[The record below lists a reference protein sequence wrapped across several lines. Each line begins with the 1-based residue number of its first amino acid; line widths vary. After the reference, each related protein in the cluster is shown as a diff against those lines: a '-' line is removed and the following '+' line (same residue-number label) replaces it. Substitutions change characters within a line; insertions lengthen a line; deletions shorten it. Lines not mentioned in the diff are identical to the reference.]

1 MVYESLPTV
10 NMGMTKQ
17 LIKMFFSVVFVS
29 AFAANCT
36 GSSGPSEKTKL
47 VADKVLVEKALR
59 RLTLFQNG
67 KPIKTFR
74 VALGKNPVGP
84 KVQHGDGRTPEG
96 SYFIDGRKSNSAFH
110 LALHISYPN
119 AADKAR
125 AESLGVP
132 PGEDILIHGLKNGLG
147 WLGSLHRLLDW
158 TQGCIAVTNTEIEEI
173 WKMVPNA
180 AVVEIV
186 P

>member
-1 MVYESLPTV
+1 MKIA
-10 NMGMTKQ
+10 KQ
-17 LIKMFFSVVFVS
+17 LIVVFLLIAGFVFVG
-29 AFAANCT
+29 AFYYKNC
-36 GSSGPSEKTKL
+36 SSTDDKTEI
-47 VADKVLVEKALR
+47 VADKVVVEKALR

-67 KPIKTFR
+67 KSIKTYK

-84 KVQHGDGRTPEG
+84 KVKTGDGRTPEG
-96 SYFIDGRKSNSAFH
+96 IYSIDGRNPNSAFH

-119 AADKAR
+119 AADKAW
-125 AESLGVP
+125 AKSLGVP
-132 PGEDILIHGLKNGLG
+132 PGGDIMIHGIKNRLG

-173 WKMVPNA
+173 WKTVPDGTL
-180 AVVEIV
+180 VEIV

>member
-1 MVYESLPTV
+1 MKIA
-10 NMGMTKQ
+10 KQ
-17 LIKMFFSVVFVS
+17 LILVFLS
-29 AFAANCT
+29 IAAFASMAT
-36 GSSGPSEKTKL
+36 FDYKSFSGTAEQTKV

-67 KPIKTFR
+67 KSIKTYK

-84 KVQHGDGRTPEG
+84 KVQKGDGRTPEG
-96 SYFIDGRKSNSAFH
+96 IYSIDARNPNSAFH

-132 PGEDILIHGLKNGLG
+132 SGGGIMIHGIKNWLG
-147 WLGSLHRLLDW
+147 WLGSLHRLSDW

-173 WKMVPNA
+173 WKRVPNGT
-180 AVVEIV
+180 VVEIV